1 MDDLIVFLRAQLD
14 EDQRIALKSVEQ
26 AIVNLAGA
34 DAASVADWHVVERP
48 ATGSFVAT
56 RDQWDRV
63 TEIVPTYGG
72 AHAEHIAT
80 HDPARVLREIEAKRQ
95 VLAEYE
101 QADRY
106 SRTTWGQSNAD
117 QSRARTL
124 GKVVRLLALPFA
136 DRPGFQESWRP

>member
-1 MDDLIVFLRAQLD
+1 MQWLASCLD
-14 EDQRIALKSVEQ
+14 EDEAAAQDALKRTTTTRRRIGGEWVEDVVQPPEWRRSV
-26 AIVNLAGA
+26 
-34 DAASVADWHVVERP
+34 W
-48 ATGSFVAT
+48 
-56 RDQWDRV
+56 
-63 TEIVPTYGG
+63 
-72 AHAEHIAT
+72 
-80 HDPARVLREIEAKRQ
+80 DPARVLREIDAKRE

-136 DRPGFQESWRP
+136 DRPGYQDSWRP